1 MCWRT
6 IALRVVTFLL
16 VLALPLPPAVN
27 AQPQLPSRSTESVT
41 VTGIK
46 PTEEAIN
53 DFIFSHT
60 KPTRLVGKL
69 ARWKTQVCP
78 ETMGIRPEYAKF
90 VSQHIRDVAA
100 KIGAPVNESAKCTPN
115 IRAVFTTTPQELM
128 DNLRLSTPLYLGY
141 YESRLQLA
149 AMAKFTRPMQS
160 WYTTST
166 SDVRGNNT
174 VDSNKPTNMAVDYHG
189 MTGID
194 SSGILIQ
201 PSAGQLNLGNATIR
215 NVTGNRLNDGVS
227 ATFYN
232 VLIVGEPAK
241 LLEYEIGT
249 LADYIAML
257 ALADP
262 GKLED
267 CAEFPTILNL
277 LVPDCPRIAT
287 NLTEGDLAYLKA
299 LYKTTPATTLQAQR
313 GEMRYQMQQALK

>member
-1 MCWRT
+1 MRRKT
-6 IALRVVTFLL
+6 AVILSLL
-16 VLALPLPPAVN
+16 LLYPPA
-27 AQPQLPSRSTESVT
+27 AFSQPRPSESVT

-46 PTEEAIN
+46 PTQEAID

-60 KPTRLVGKL
+60 APTRLIGKL
-69 ARWKTQVCP
+69 ARWKAQVCP

-90 VSQHIRDVAA
+90 VTQHIRDIAA
-100 KIGAPVNESAKCTPN
+100 KVGAPVNNSAKCTPN

-128 DNLRLSTPLYLGY
+128 DNLRLNKPLYLGY
-141 YESRLQLA
+141 YQSRVQLA
-149 AMAKFTRPMQS
+149 AMAQFTRPMQS
-160 WYTTST
+160 WYTTQT
-166 SDVRGNNT
+166 SDLRGNST
-174 VDSNKPTNMAVDYHG
+174 VDSNKPTGMSVDYQG
-189 MTGID
+189 ITGVD
-194 SSGILIQ
+194 SGGVLIQ
-201 PSAGQLNLGNATIR
+201 PSARQLNLSNATVR

-227 ATFYN
+227 SDFYN

-262 GKLED
+262 GKLD
-267 CAEFPTILNL
+267 TCADFPTILNL
-277 LVPDCPRIAT
+277 LVPDCPRIAQ

-299 LYKTTPATTLQAQR
+299 LYKMTPANTLQSQR